1 MSTSLTACCL
11 GIQID
16 PLDIKGETAGKWD
29 SMWPIVTPLE
39 WDQKHHI
46 LSQFQ
51 QSTQRAYDTDRSF
64 EENPLFLFFYENIIL

>member
-51 QSTQRAYDTDRSF
+51 
-64 EENPLFLFFYENIIL
+64 